1 MYLLLTINISFS
13 PGNNDINRTLASLLK
28 MFDDSFSNETSSL
41 RNKTE
46 ASIRDMKT
54 MLLDLHKE
62 LKRNIT
68 SYWMNQVNSG

>member
-13 PGNNDINRTLASLLK
+13 PGNNDINRTRASLLK
-28 MFDDSFSNETSSL
+28 MFDDSFSKETSSL

-46 ASIRDMKT
+46 ASIREMKT

>member
-46 ASIRDMKT
+46 ASVREMKT
-54 MLLDLHKE
+54 MLLDLFKE

-68 SYWMNQVNSG
+68 SYLMNQVNSG

>member
-46 ASIRDMKT
+46 ASVREMKT
-54 MLLDLHKE
+54 MLLDLYKE